1 MTESPSTIVRRDR
14 AAVDGTRRVTGLAI
28 AVVVLLVA
36 MLASVAVG
44 SRMLPLPDVWRLL
57 WSPDGSPE
65 STIIHDLRVPRTVI
79 ALVVGAALGLAGAL
93 MQSLTRNP
101 LADPG
106 ILGINA
112 GASLAVVS
120 AVALTG
126 MASIGFY
133 LWFAFAGAA
142 AASVLV
148 YVLGSAGRSQATP
161 ARLALAGVAITA
173 AISALV
179 QTVILTDQEAFNEF
193 RFWVVGSLEGR
204 GFTIIWTV
212 APFIACGVVI
222 ALALGPALNA
232 LALGDETGSALGVD
246 VRRTRLLAV
255 VAVTLLCGA
264 ATAAVGPIGFIGLGV
279 PYLARAVCGPDQR
292 WVMPYCLVLAPALLL
307 VADVLARIVIA
318 PQEVQ
323 AGIVTAL
330 LGGPVF
336 IAIVRRPRI
345 EAL

>member
-1 MTESPSTIVRRDR
+1 MATRRGLGLA
-14 AAVDGTRRVTGLAI
+14 AAVI
-28 AVVVLLVA
+28 ALVVLIAL
-36 MLASVAVG
+36 SIAVG
-44 SRMLPLPDVWRLL
+44 SRNLAPEVVWRLL
-57 WSPDGSPE
+57 WSPDGSQD
-65 STIIHDLRVPRTVI
+65 SVIIHDLRLPRTVMAI
-79 ALVVGAALGLAGAL
+79 IVGAALGLAGAL

-120 AVALTG
+120 AVAVAG
-126 MASIGFY
+126 AASIGFY

-142 AASVLV
+142 IAAVAV
-148 YVLGSAGRSQATP
+148 YLLGSSGGSQATP
-161 ARLALAGVAITA
+161 ARLVLAGVAITA
-173 AISALV
+173 AITAIV

-204 GFTIIWTV
+204 GFTIVWTV
-212 APFIACGVVI
+212 APFIALGTVI
-222 ALALGPALNA
+222 ALLLAPALNA
-232 LALGDETGSALGVD
+232 MALGEEAAASLGVS
-246 VRRTRLLAV
+246 VRRTRVLV
-255 VAVTLLCGA
+255 MIAVTLLCGA

-279 PYLARAVCGPDQR
+279 PYVARAMCGPDQR
-292 WVMPYCLVLAPALLL
+292 WVIPFCLLLAPTLLL
-307 VADVLARIVIA
+307 FADVLARTVIA

-330 LGGPVF
+330 LGGPMF
-336 IAIVRRPRI
+336 IAIVRRRRI